1 MKTQTLIAIPPK
13 LKENDL
19 VAISRKEYEEFS
31 DWRKFVKSFKIY
43 IPTAAEKRMI
53 KRAREDYK
61 KGNYLTI
68 GEFKHKLDIKS

>member
-1 MKTQTLIAIPPK
+1 MTTIIIPQK

-19 VAISRKEYEEFS
+19 VAVSRKEYEEFS
-31 DWRKFVKSFKIY
+31 DWRKFVKSFKTY
-43 IPTAAEKRMI
+43 IPTTAEKKMI

-68 GEFKHKLDIKS
+68 GELKHKLDIKS

>member
-1 MKTQTLIAIPPK
+1 MTTITIPQK

-19 VAISRKEYEEFS
+19 IAIPHKEYEEFS
-31 DWRKFVKSFKIY
+31 NWRKLMKSFKIY
-43 IPTAAEKRMI
+43 TPTAAEKRII

-68 GEFKHKLDIKS
+68 GELKHKLGLKN